1 VLDDRNDAPSATFF
15 VDHPREA
22 KEGRRVRK
30 DDRKKGY
37 LTLLS
42 YQSQLGRRRRRD
54 RKIGTLVWLTLAGAA
69 LAVATVFIGE
79 TLPI

>member
-1 VLDDRNDAPSATFF
+1 M
-15 VDHPREA
+15 
-22 KEGRRVRK
+22 RK